1 MLPKR
6 QGMTAAIDL
15 ILLFVGLSALIF
27 GAHLIVNQ
35 AIIIARHFQL
45 NDVLVGVAILSVGS
59 DLPEI
64 VISLNASMHQLQQED
79 TSGLIMGNALG
90 SNFSQLGLI
99 MGIVG
104 LFGYLTLGKR
114 MVYKHGGV
122 LLGSIL
128 YLLIA
133 ALDNQVTRIEGLIL
147 VLAFVVYITMLFGQ
161 ESREEKQPEKVTTN
175 MLIVWLLLVVGLIL
189 TIGGSEVTVRS
200 TVSLAEYLGVSQS
213 LIAIVI
219 LGIGSSLPELTIS
232 LGAILKSRAGMSVGN
247 LMGSNIIDTMLP
259 VGLAAIIHP
268 VTVEPGLVMVDIPL
282 LFVLSF
288 MVLLFLLKR
297 KGLQK
302 PEALVLI
309 LFYAGY
315 LGYKF
320 LGS

>member
-1 MLPKR
+1 
-6 QGMTAAIDL
+6 MTVANDL
-15 ILLFVGLSALIF
+15 ILLFVGLSVLVF

-64 VISLNASMHQLQQED
+64 VISLNASMHQLKQED

-133 ALDNQVTRIEGLIL
+133 ALDNEVTRIEGLIL

-161 ESREEKQPEKVTTN
+161 EPREEKQPEKVPIN
-175 MLIVWLLLVVGLIL
+175 MLLVWPLLIVGLLL

-200 TVSLAEYLGVSQS
+200 TVSLAEYFGVSQS

-219 LGIGSSLPELTIS
+219 LGVGSSLPELTIS

-259 VGLAAIIHP
+259 VGLAAMIHP
-268 VTVEPGLVMVDIPL
+268 VTVESELVMVDIPL

-288 MVLLFLLKR
+288 IVLVFLLKR

-302 PEALVLI
+302 SEAVVLI
-309 LFYAGY
+309 LFYGGY

-320 LGS
+320 FS